1 MVIFA
6 EVTDNECIIM
16 GRKGT
21 PFPHL
26 QFMAQIVPPPQIVIM
41 LGKGTRP
48 LSGPKAECSVPHL

>member
-1 MVIFA
+1 
-6 EVTDNECIIM
+6 M

-26 QFMAQIVPPPQIVIM
+26 QFMAQSVPPPQIVIM

-48 LSGPKAECSVPHL
+48 LLGAQTWM